1 MSLDR
6 GVTLNNG
13 YVPDRDEDKHSP
25 MAAHAT
31 EAPRP
36 RAAVLEPP
44 DLSMTA
50 DLPKLDNG
58 PREPWKVPAWAKSVA
73 DRDGVVG
80 FDTETTGL
88 HGAAI
93 EVGVVD
99 AEGRAVYHAYVIPLE
114 PIHPKAAAVHGLT
127 EEHLA
132 ELGARPWVEVS
143 DELREALRGRTV
155 VAYNDEFFDK
165 TVLER
170 TDTMA
175 GTPSSAPDVAWVDVM
190 QPYQSIQG
198 HHKTM
203 KLTEASAD
211 FGVPLSQQDAHGA
224 MADARATMG
233 LIQAMSRQEGA
244 SLGPQEVFLHLNRHK
259 DAEAFDAKG
268 KPMAV
273 DTATMNEAMGK
284 GLAMDWAK
292 PRRAIDTLNRGGF
305 IKIEL
310 PAGVELKPEVE
321 EPGVTYHIEN
331 DRLSDDWTAF
341 GSYREAEDFVWE
353 QAAEIAKA
361 NVDENGMGNVPA
373 FSGLTERDITERIFL
388 AEVGTIEKLDGG
400 HPEPPFWVNPAAK
413 ELDHLLK
420 QSPRGARA
428 EAMSHEAVLAGG
440 SAVVSGDKRDHDDAK
455 ALHALAAEA
464 HRAFARNI
472 NPEVGDHSNKI
483 ADLHD
488 QAARWHAARG
498 SVFAKPSDFASEA
511 TTDFFYLRKY
521 GKTHPPEREETDRAI
536 AGKPITEGRAN

>member
-1 MSLDR
+1 MDLAR
-6 GVTLNNG
+6 GQNITQSQV
-13 YVPDRDEDKHSP
+13 VFKEEKPSP

-31 EAPRP
+31 ESARP

-50 DLPKLDNG
+50 ELPKLDNG
-58 PREPWKVPAWAKSVA
+58 PREPWKVAAWAKEVTGREDA
-73 DRDGVVG
+73 VG

-127 EEHLA
+127 EERLA

-170 TDTMA
+170 TDAMA

-198 HHKTM
+198 HHKSM
-203 KLTEASAD
+203 KLTEAAAD
-211 FGVPLSQQDAHGA
+211 FGVPLSQEDAHGA

-233 LIQAMSRQEGA
+233 LLQAISRQEGA
-244 SLGPQEVFLHLNRHK
+244 SLAPQEVFLHLNRHK

-268 KPMAV
+268 KPLAV
-273 DTATMNEAMGK
+273 DAETMNASMGK
-284 GLAMDWAK
+284 GLAMDWLK
-292 PRRAIDTLNRGGF
+292 PRRAIDTLNRGGY
-305 IKIEL
+305 IKVEL

-321 EPGVTYHIEN
+321 EPGVTYHLEN
-331 DRLSDDWTAF
+331 DRLSKDWVAF

-353 QAAEIAKA
+353 QAAEIARA
-361 NVDENGMGNVPA
+361 NVDENGMGNVPM
-373 FSGLTERDITERIFL
+373 FDGLTERDITERIFL
-388 AEVGTIEKLDGG
+388 SEVGTIEKRDGG
-400 HPEPPFWVNPAAK
+400 HPEPPFWVNPHAK
-413 ELDHLLK
+413 ELDHLL
-420 QSPRGARA
+420 QESARGARA
-428 EAMSHEAVLAGG
+428 EAASHEAISAGG
-440 SAVVSGDKRDHDDAK
+440 VAVVSGDKRDHDDAK
-455 ALHALAAEA
+455 VLHAMAAEQ
-464 HRAFARNI
+464 HRSFARNI
-472 NPEVGDHSNKI
+472 NPEVAEHTNKI
-483 ADLHD
+483 AALHD
-488 QAARWHAARG
+488 QAAQWHAARG
-498 SVFAKPSDFASEA
+498 SVFAKPADFASPA

-521 GKTHPPEREETDRAI
+521 GKTHPPEREEADRAI
-536 AGKPITEGRAN
+536 AGNPTTDERAS